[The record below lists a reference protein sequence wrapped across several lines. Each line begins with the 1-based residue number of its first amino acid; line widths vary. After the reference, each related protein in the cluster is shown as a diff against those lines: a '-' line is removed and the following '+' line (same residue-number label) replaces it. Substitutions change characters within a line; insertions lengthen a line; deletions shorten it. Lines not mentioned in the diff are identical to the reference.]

1 MHSELSEYIY
11 IQSQV
16 INGGKIWGIFS
27 QCNPLRFV
35 MQSFTNEIPYPLHRH
50 Q

>member
-1 MHSELSEYIY
+1 MHSELSVYIY

-16 INGGKIWGIFS
+16 IDGGEIWEIFS

-35 MQSFTNEIPYPLHRH
+35 M
-50 Q
+50 